1 MQESNGRLVM
11 ATKDR
16 MALRASA
23 LTVASA
29 GTLFWVYTFYG
40 IAQVPSGDGSGF
52 QWLAV
57 MPLGLVFLGPVI
69 VNILLY
75 HVFLNPEGLLM
86 AVVVAVLWFIVFYAH
101 RGAFAGI
108 FAQRA

>member
-1 MQESNGRLVM
+1 VQGSKERLVM
-11 ATKDR
+11 ATKSR

-57 MPLGLVFLGPVI
+57 MPLGVVFLALTLPALVLAAGGR
-69 VNILLY
+69 LLWSSL
-75 HVFLNPEGLLM
+75 VLGCLGLL
-86 AVVVAVLWFIVFYAH
+86 
-101 RGAFAGI
+101 AFALLWNQLLNE
-108 FAQRA
+108 FYH

>member
-1 MQESNGRLVM
+1 MQESNERLVM

-57 MPLGLVFLGPVI
+57 MPLGVVFLALTLPALVLAASGR
-69 VNILLY
+69 LLWPSL
-75 HVFLNPEGLLM
+75 VLGCLGLL
-86 AVVVAVLWFIVFYAH
+86 
-101 RGAFAGI
+101 AFALLWKQLLNE
-108 FAQRA
+108 FYH